1 MKTKTTN
8 TIPIR
13 FAPSAAVLHTQLPR
27 EELAIRLLS
36 GAVAFMVLAYI
47 VLVSMSIVNVMART
61 EAQEDALTRRTA
73 VAELEQKY
81 FALSAEITAEKGAAI
96 GLMPVASTEF
106 VHHPGALGV
115 ANPRTQG
122 L

>member
-1 MKTKTTN
+1 
-8 TIPIR
+8 
-13 FAPSAAVLHTQLPR
+13 
-27 EELAIRLLS
+27 
-36 GAVAFMVLAYI
+36 VAFMVLAYI

-81 FALSAEITAEKGAAI
+81 FALSAEITAERGAAI

-115 ANPRTQG
+115 ANPRSQG